1 MHQRGLG
8 GLVWINTSWLD
19 RRVFT
24 RKNTCRM
31 HRKGGWKNKHN
42 WSKLFALAC
51 RFSWTVMGGGSCTK
65 SFKHLVFWHWPCC
78 SNLLSSLHGTYH
90 YDIHFAFCKLPQAL
104 HIAWYPCMQSFVL
117 CFDGGRLGRASNP
130 KIPSPQ
136 LPALR
141 CSPLT
146 IHRNMHWFTFNL
158 AFPCIPC
165 ISMIN
170 DSKDHVID
178 SIHHL

>member
-1 MHQRGLG
+1 
-8 GLVWINTSWLD
+8 
-19 RRVFT
+19 
-24 RKNTCRM
+24 M
-31 HRKGGWKNKHN
+31 HRKGGWKNKHH

-65 SFKHLVFWHWPCC
+65 SFKHLVFWQLAMLFQ
-78 SNLLSSLHGTYH
+78 SFIISTRYLSLWHT
-90 YDIHFAFCKLPQAL
+90 FCNLPQAL

-178 SIHHL
+178 SIHRL